1 MKKHRQNIN
10 RLCSAL
16 MLMVFAIAL
25 TPWNLL
31 HHHQPVPVITKEVN
45 CKHLSHVQAHA
56 DNCLICNAGFEKN
69 YVQTH
74 HLYKIY
80 LSAKTFSQVRPVL
93 KSFYTEIKR
102 TSLRGPPLA

>member
-1 MKKHRQNIN
+1 
-10 RLCSAL
+10 

-25 TPWNLL
+25 TPWNII
-31 HHHQPVPVITKEVN
+31 HHHQQAPVTVKEVN

-69 YVQTH
+69 YVHTAF
-74 HLYKIY
+74 LYKIY
-80 LSAKTFSQVRPVL
+80 LSVKIFGQTEATL

-102 TSLRGPPLA
+102 TSLRGPPLV

>member
-1 MKKHRQNIN
+1 MKKHKQHIN
-10 RLCSAL
+10 RLLAAI

-31 HHHQPVPVITKEVN
+31 HKHQPIPVVKQEIN

-69 YVQTH
+69 YVHTH
-74 HLYKIY
+74 HLYKIF
-80 LSAKTFSQVRPVL
+80 LSVKLFGQADPVL
-93 KSFYTEIKR
+93 KSSYTEIKR

>member
-1 MKKHRQNIN
+1 MKKHKQNIN
-10 RLCSAL
+10 RFLSAI
-16 MLMVFAIAL
+16 MLMVFTIAL

-31 HHHQPVPVITKEVN
+31 HHHQPIPVVTKEVN

-74 HLYKIY
+74 HLYKIF
-80 LSAKTFSQVRPVL
+80 LSAKIFSQAAPVL
-93 KSFYTEIKR
+93 KSFYAELKR
-102 TSLRGPPLA
+102 TSLRGPPAA